1 MRLHPAR
8 SDRRFSAAAGA
19 VVLTI
24 SLIGIACYPG
34 SVSSVAEL
42 DTVATFRAS
51 DTTFYQK
58 FSTYILID
66 SVVEFAPG
74 DSICPPGINLG
85 DNCLDP
91 QYDHSKDALILGTY
105 RTEIEKAGF
114 VEATGMADTSAVF
127 VVGVT
132 ARSDTSIWVSW
143 PVWPGWGYPGCPY
156 CGGGWGW
163 GWYWPPTGGINVTD
177 RGTLVMIL
185 VDPDGP
191 IQSVPADSIVQ
202 GAWAGIV
209 NAVLSSSGVSDS
221 RVQSGIVQA
230 WTQSP
235 YLKR

>member
-1 MRLHPAR
+1 MPRKSERSRRRTPALV
-8 SDRRFSAAAGA
+8 GA
-19 VVLTI
+19 SVLAVT
-24 SLIGIACYPG
+24 LIGISCYPG
-34 SVSSVAEL
+34 SVSNVAEL
-42 DTVATFRAS
+42 DTVVSLHAD

-74 DSICPPGINLG
+74 DSVCDTPGG
-85 DNCLDP
+85 VDCLDP
-91 QYDHSKDALILGTY
+91 VYDHAKDALILGTY

-114 VEATGMADTSAVF
+114 VEASGMTDTSAVF
-127 VVGVT
+127 LVGVT
-132 ARSDTSIWVSW
+132 ARSDTSMWVSW
-143 PVWPGWGYPGCPY
+143 PIWPGWGYPGCPY

-163 GWYWPPTGGINVTD
+163 GWYWPPSSGVTVTD
-177 RGTLVMIL
+177 QGTLVMIM

-191 IQSVPADSIVQ
+191 VQPVPADSIVQ